1 MALSSGAA
9 GAITNKPN
17 RTAETSKTLLPKYP
31 KEWRYIEFDDLPKW
45 EAAGWHAMFDYAVRS
60 CDIRS
65 IVIGWFSDE
74 TPRTP

>member
-1 MALSSGAA
+1 MTAALKQTDEDS
-9 GAITNKPN
+9 KPQP
-17 RTAETSKTLLPKYP
+17 RRYP

-74 TPRTP
+74 TPRAP